1 MNEIIQL
8 KDIVSQIFFIRG
20 LKVMPDFHLASLYE
34 VETRALKQQVKRN
47 LSRFPA
53 DFMFLLNETE
63 WKELITNCNN
73 LGANK
78 FSPATPYAFTEQGV
92 AMLSGIIR
100 SERAIKV
107 NISIM
112 RAFVKMREYIDEN
125 KELKKKIDLLESKY
139 DEQFKVVFDALR
151 QLLVQKSEP
160 RNSIGYRAEKDK

>member
-1 MNEIIQL
+1 MYQIIQTKEII
-8 KDIVSQIFFIRG
+8 SQIFFIRG
-20 LKVMPDFHLASLYE
+20 LKVMLDFHLASLYE

-47 LSRFPA
+47 LSRFPV
-53 DFMFLLNETE
+53 DFMFQLSDTE
-63 WKELITNCNN
+63 WKELITNCDN

-100 SERAIKV
+100 SERAINV

-125 KELKKKIDLLESKY
+125 KELKKKIDSLESKY

-151 QLLVQKSEP
+151 QLLIQKSVP
-160 RNSIGYRAEKDK
+160 RNRIGYKIDED

>member
-1 MNEIIQL
+1 MNEIIQT
-8 KDIVSQIFFIRG
+8 KEIVSQIFFIRG
-20 LKVMPDFHLASLYE
+20 LKVMLDFHLASLYE

-47 LSRFPA
+47 LSRFPD
-53 DFMFLLNETE
+53 DFMFQLSDTE
-63 WKELITNCNN
+63 WKELITNCDN

-78 FSPATPYAFTEQGV
+78 FSPTTPFVFTEQGV

-100 SERAIKV
+100 SERAISV

-112 RAFVKMREYIDEN
+112 RAFVKMREYLDEN
-125 KELKKKIDLLESKY
+125 KELKRKIDLLESKY

-160 RNSIGYRAEKDK
+160 RNRIGYKISNK

>member
-1 MNEIIQL
+1 MNEIIQT
-8 KDIVSQIFFIRG
+8 KEIVSQIFFIRG
-20 LKVMPDFHLASLYE
+20 LKVMLDFHLASLYE

-53 DFMFLLNETE
+53 DFMFQLNETE
-63 WKELITNCNN
+63 WKELITNCDN

-92 AMLSGIIR
+92 AMLSGMIR
-100 SERAIKV
+100 SERAINI

-125 KELKKKIDLLESKY
+125 KDLKKKIDLLESKY

-151 QLLVQKSEP
+151 QLLVQKSEQ
-160 RNSIGYRAEKDK
+160 RNRIGYKVEKDK

>member
-1 MNEIIQL
+1 MHEIIQT
-8 KDIVSQIFFIRG
+8 KEIVSQIFFIRG
-20 LKVMPDFHLASLYE
+20 LKVMLDFHLASLYE

-53 DFMFLLNETE
+53 DFMFQLSDTE
-63 WKELITNCNN
+63 WKELITNCDN

-78 FSPATPYAFTEQGV
+78 FSPATPFAFTEQGV

-100 SERAIKV
+100 SERAIHV

-112 RAFVKMREYIDEN
+112 RAFVKMREYLEEN
-125 KELKKKIDLLESKY
+125 KELKKKIDSLESKY

-160 RNSIGYRAEKDK
+160 RNRIGYKIDKD

>member
-1 MNEIIQL
+1 MNEIIQT
-8 KDIVSQIFFIRG
+8 KEIVSQIFFIRG
-20 LKVMPDFHLASLYE
+20 LKVMLDFHLASLYE

-47 LSRFPA
+47 KSRFPD
-53 DFMFLLNETE
+53 DFMFQLNETE
-63 WKELITNCNN
+63 WRELITNCDN

-100 SERAIKV
+100 SERAINV

-139 DEQFKVVFDALR
+139 DNQFKIVFDALR
-151 QLLVQKSEP
+151 QILVQKSGP
-160 RNSIGYRAEKDK
+160 RNEIGYKVEKDK